1 MTGPLHRAAP
11 GQQKRLFNGDSE
23 DSDPAQ
29 GLRLQASRPVG
40 RRDRGD
46 READRREGRRPD
58 SAAHPDQQVHRPPQP
73 ARRQEVARAVRD
85 PHAQAA
91 PRHPR
96 ADSADARR
104 AHEARSLR
112 RRGRG
117 DQVVEATMA
126 KFDVYDLE
134 KKKVG
139 ELDLADAVF
148 AGEVNEHLFYEVVKA
163 KLASD
168 RSGTHAVK
176 NRSLVSGGGK
186 KPWKQ
191 KHTGRARAGSTRAS
205 HFVGGGKAM
214 GPKPR
219 DYSYDV
225 PRKVRKAALRAALA
239 LRSRDQKLVI
249 VQEWR
254 PAAAKTR
261 TALVVDAA
269 ANVAL
274 AKSVRNLAGSD
285 FLPVEGLN
293 VYDILRHDALVL
305 TADTAKQ
312 LEVSLS

>member
-1 MTGPLHRAAP
+1 
-11 GQQKRLFNGDSE
+11 
-23 DSDPAQ
+23 
-29 GLRLQASRPVG
+29 
-40 RRDRGD
+40 
-46 READRREGRRPD
+46 
-58 SAAHPDQQVHRPPQP
+58 
-73 ARRQEVARAVRD
+73 
-85 PHAQAA
+85 
-91 PRHPR
+91 
-96 ADSADARR
+96 
-104 AHEARSLR
+104 
-112 RRGRG
+112 
-117 DQVVEATMA
+117 MA

-254 PAAAKTR
+254 PAAAKTGTAAKMLAKLGAR
-261 TALVVDAA
+261 KALVVDAA

>member
-1 MTGPLHRAAP
+1 
-11 GQQKRLFNGDSE
+11 
-23 DSDPAQ
+23 
-29 GLRLQASRPVG
+29 
-40 RRDRGD
+40 
-46 READRREGRRPD
+46 
-58 SAAHPDQQVHRPPQP
+58 
-73 ARRQEVARAVRD
+73 
-85 PHAQAA
+85 
-91 PRHPR
+91 
-96 ADSADARR
+96 
-104 AHEARSLR
+104 
-112 RRGRG
+112 
-117 DQVVEATMA
+117 MA

-163 KLASD
+163 KLASS

-205 HFVGGGKAM
+205 QFVGGGKAM

-239 LRSRDQKLVI
+239 LRNRDQKLVI
-249 VQEWR
+249 VQEWK
-254 PAAAKTR
+254 PSAAKVLAKLGAKK
-261 TALVVDAA
+261 ALVVDGA

-293 VYDILRHDALVL
+293 VYDILRHDVLVL
-305 TADTAKQ
+305 TAETAKK
-312 LEVSLS
+312 LEASLS

>member
-1 MTGPLHRAAP
+1 
-11 GQQKRLFNGDSE
+11 
-23 DSDPAQ
+23 
-29 GLRLQASRPVG
+29 
-40 RRDRGD
+40 
-46 READRREGRRPD
+46 
-58 SAAHPDQQVHRPPQP
+58 
-73 ARRQEVARAVRD
+73 
-85 PHAQAA
+85 
-91 PRHPR
+91 
-96 ADSADARR
+96 
-104 AHEARSLR
+104 
-112 RRGRG
+112 
-117 DQVVEATMA
+117 MA

-191 KHTGRARAGSTRAS
+191 KHTGRARQGSTRAS
-205 HFVGGGKAM
+205 QWVGGGKAM

-225 PRKVRKAALRAALA
+225 PKKVRKAALRAALS
-239 LRSRDQKLVI
+239 LRNRDQKLVI
-249 VQEWR
+249 VQDWK
-254 PAAAKTR
+254 PAGPKTGTAAKVLAKLGAR
-261 TALVVDAA
+261 KALVVDAG

-274 AKSVRNLAGSD
+274 AKSVRNLSGSD

-293 VYDILRHDALVL
+293 VYDILRHDVLVL
-305 TADTAKQ
+305 TAETAKQ
-312 LEVSLS
+312 LETSLS